1 MNDYKN
7 PVAEQI
13 NALTGGSL
21 ANKVD
26 ATKEEE
32 KPVVPVSEDSTATDE
47 EADFLIPKRPSSNL
61 WDTNARVE
69 TPEEPKEDT
78 ASLDAGFASEMGS
91 IAAPVQA
98 FEPLEDAQDPVSY
111 NARRFQKVTPYVV
124 TMPNGDA
131 FETDSLDRE
140 KIMYD
145 YLSQLRFR
153 KIQNRQRTWE
163 EITRDSRLPNGLA
176 LRAQAAED
184 VADLNYFGYT
194 EVPKGIRESA
204 IGAAGRGFVN
214 TLSNAP
220 FNVINL
226 AQLAALG
233 VADSVGASETAKAI
247 QGSIEDVEKVK
258 NDFTAHPGYY
268 WQDVEDTFWRKFG
281 SGVGSIAASVIPAY
295 ATSGVSLAVNAAS
308 KAGAKAVSKAITK
321 RMGKEAAKQA
331 GKEAIES
338 KAKRVVSLRNYMRN
352 PNFDPNAAK
361 EALALTYTNR
371 ITNASN
377 YFIAASEAADA
388 AYRVYEDA
396 LSKTNDIGLSVG
408 RALEAGSLVGTLGA
422 APTWAHGAFGAMYD
436 TAGKMWKAALKGDKA
451 RLRRLLAGDIA
462 VAGALEGF
470 SEVGQDVAAAGYTNE
485 PIDPVDEAMTFL
497 LAALMA
503 GGTSA
508 FSSRNA
514 PTNAINNAT
523 EFKKNLDAFVIA
535 FNDHIKKTL
544 PEGASRL
551 IGERELA
558 AFMEII
564 NDPNYEKLARRIV
577 KKGLLEN
584 VDKMSNMSDADK
596 KSFKEALTNEELDV
610 SAKAFEEFD
619 KAINDTYLKG
629 VEGLTVAQRTILKSI
644 LHGVA
649 RYAILTRQISTPME
663 LLNGKGPQPISLMG
677 ITTGGADSYTDGLN
691 VNIATEGN
699 THMRPYNAGKAVVD
713 PNADEAMQTSA
724 KINNQIKKSATRGM
738 TQGSVDILHEI
749 LGHMFASDTVSS
761 SSLPEFLVR
770 YTELLQEAISEVFPN
785 TNIENATAEELDEYR
800 AYAMANS
807 TKIAEMLGFEGDTA
821 KLFSFF
827 EQMALAD
834 AANFGKIKEYVQTL
848 RTLLQENSEGIR
860 GLIGIYEG
868 DLPAAIKNYAE
879 TGELGLLTPED
890 LKALSRVFETGLADA
905 DAKIDLMSIIGDS
918 DTYKMLSERM
928 KERFNAAVAQDKKDA
943 QDAQVKL
950 KKSVET
956 VKKNIKDSPNA
967 PVNEE
972 TLAVLE
978 EQNKKLGKTTN
989 DAEARARVEMQIEEL
1004 NRKIAEVESSV
1015 EERSMESTDEWKAA
1029 VDNEVEQLKRQ
1040 RDEYMGLLNT
1050 DLSEEDKAATEQQ
1063 IEEIEYK
1070 ILEIQDS
1077 IKERN
1082 LGSTDEWKA
1091 EVDKEVAQLTQQ
1103 RDALQK
1109 LLDSGL
1115 ELVNNQRTF
1124 DKKTG
1129 KYFYLT
1135 KRPMV
1140 APNKDAIKEVKHAKG
1155 EGEVG
1160 SGDTETY
1167 RASQLAT
1174 TGLTKDEL
1182 DGLANFARRE
1192 IERLYPDVFDPLL
1205 NAIDGIVEDE
1215 NQPIMPFRQK
1225 DEKGRTSGY
1234 VFKFY
1239 GDINLGGSK
1248 ISLNS
1253 RTAHTSKTGAL
1264 SSNVAYYIMAK
1275 RAAKADNKRYAV
1287 REINDGLNELM
1298 KGIELPKD
1306 AKIKDA
1312 FSVAPMTAK
1321 EKLVS
1326 IANKLQDYENQY
1338 QAFTGDIISDNKE
1351 YRELLEELSD
1361 VLAETELD
1369 TSVVIGGGTSQSRQ
1383 EQIEEVGDW
1392 YEKFYE
1398 DVKNELSGNKVYD
1411 VETKKTRKGTI
1422 DGAKARI
1429 KNNLN
1434 LTKEAVAELDA
1445 LTDTVD
1451 IIEFAEAHSNEYK
1464 YIGNLRKPSLKR
1476 INDQLSGELLYSGT
1490 KKERKGTI
1498 EEAKVLIKESFDLS
1512 EEDVT
1517 KLDALTDKKSINEF
1531 IKTNKNKYIGKK
1543 IANIPSV
1550 VARQLTTLVYTEL
1563 DRLAKEENAK
1573 QFEPEIWDNEVPL
1586 TSKQKRQRAAG
1597 NKIWAAQSAEEH
1609 ASAVSEFL
1617 ATRPEPITDKDRS
1630 AQDKLAS
1637 VPFGR
1642 IDELFSKNGFK
1653 EYTPLTNYK
1662 TQIGFADL
1670 KATFEETHDVE
1681 DSAGLSVEGVDP
1693 EYYGFDGYDRLQ
1705 AAFDLFEVPQVTFD
1719 TNSYLNKPRSGKLKQ
1734 KEFFTKSEFLRDY
1747 ADMANTAVKAIVG
1760 DKSVLTP
1767 QDKLTYVRAVLDA
1780 YAEGS
1785 KAYDMYTEEYAKNR
1799 RVRTSQ
1805 AGNLLLNDE
1814 GYEAYASE
1822 ASAVNDYDITNM
1834 PLFEGMNKS
1843 MFEGYGDEPL
1853 RMFPTYNTNHLH
1865 IGTVIRFPYGVT
1877 PRMGMIV
1884 ETSLIP
1890 GRRVGEG
1897 KAMDRLYLIREAHVD
1912 TKGQISYSE
1921 LAIPMSDFVEMF
1933 NEGKAVMVSDVRFDS
1948 ESRNVF
1954 NEAFDKKLAEKNKTI
1969 KLHDAQEAMLLA
1981 NERRALAKPGD
1992 NPEKL
1997 LERAETSGKWQSK
2010 RRYSVAE
2017 AISPLM
2023 ADILKQLTAE
2033 ADQEI
2038 SKDMASD
2045 LEFENPE
2052 MYNAI
2057 LTSQKLLD
2065 FPYQVG
2071 TPDRPFT
2078 ADDLHDI
2085 YEAKVF
2091 ADNLAKQT
2099 VSEFAESPF
2108 MGTRNYGAFMD
2119 DLTIKAHES
2128 RSTKFIHKIPL
2139 LLGSMTGPDKVWN
2152 MVFGENPLSLSMNES
2167 AQIMTQQSERATE
2180 QLQAAIAASLQKYA
2194 KDNGKKTSASFNEYF
2209 RGRLTNSKVKAELQN
2224 GKTVDITHGEIQTLY
2239 AAKLVETKTIGKE
2252 YKYKQSAIDGGN
2264 NVYTRLKDTMYKNA
2278 DQLIE
2283 QLTPAEKTVVET
2295 MLDFLTSY
2303 SKSQGKR
2310 FVLSF
2315 GSYAKTVQKG
2325 WNLRQQY
2332 FARATKAEMTDMSS
2346 LLVVGDL
2353 FDTMNGD
2360 FKADAIHNS
2369 GVKKNLTTM
2378 KNMLLFGLKYSNA
2391 EEGLS
2396 GFERFLKDFNLRSD
2410 SEDDQ
2415 QTFQRLLNSSNALR
2429 EAVQETLGTYGFERF
2444 MKRLDQ
2450 DEMKPETA
2458 FKLLPTWMGKLVER
2472 TTRASMSSAL
2482 AFKPKNALLNFVGA
2496 WQRLAPLAENGAKWH
2511 TTDLLDAMAHAKTAI
2526 KEAKDNTF
2534 ISQRFSRNALGEE
2547 YQKVTDVNSVETT
2560 LAELS
2565 IWAKNKQKS
2574 GFVTMSE
2581 IVGKL
2586 DDLAKKMTKI
2596 SVGYGT
2602 SGADFLAMALAWY
2615 KLRPTLEARALEQT
2629 NANIKAGNGKGLVTA
2644 EKLFMNHVLRTIS
2657 SSNFMTRSSLQ
2668 NWALRNHL
2676 GALTAFLNDSLQ
2688 SYSAIGEAWYMYH
2701 NAKTDAE
2708 KRYLRKIIT
2717 SNIASQVF
2725 YMASQ
2730 IGAFSAA
2737 YGLLGTDDGL
2747 TDAEQ
2752 EYLWG
2757 ALWREFIGQISSMTP
2772 YDSATRPILEALFLN
2787 EKRSGVNI
2795 TTKSLQ
2801 DLASAIHDFDVAKM
2815 FATSGDL
2822 LGFAGSRRMVEV
2834 VDAMVDAYSNDDM
2847 SYKIAGEV
2855 LFGASKNTAMK
2866 KQGLRE
2872 NSKGK
2877 IVEKK

>member
-1 MNDYKN
+1 MNNYKN

-26 ATKEEE
+26 ATEEE

-61 WDTNARVE
+61 WDTDARVE

-78 ASLDAGFASEMGS
+78 ASLDAGFTSELS
-91 IAAPVQA
+91 SSVTPVQT
-98 FEPLEDAQDPVSY
+98 FEPLEELQDPVSY
-111 NARRFQKVTPYVV
+111 NTRRFQKVTPYIV
-124 TMPNGDA
+124 TMSNGDA
-131 FETDSLDRE
+131 FETDTLDRE
-140 KIMYD
+140 KIMYN
-145 YLSQLRFR
+145 YLSQFR
-153 KIQNRQRTWE
+153 YRKMKNRQRTWE
-163 EITRDSRLPNGLA
+163 EIVRDSRLPKGLA
-176 LRAQAAED
+176 LQAQAAED

-194 EVPKGIRESA
+194 EVPKGIRESLL
-204 IGAAGRGFVN
+204 GSAGRGFVN
-214 TLSNAP
+214 TISNAP

-233 VADSVGASETAKAI
+233 IADSVGASETAEAI
-247 QGSIEDVEKVK
+247 QGEIEKVNK
-258 NDFTAHPGYY
+258 TKRDFTAHPGYY
-268 WQDVEDTFWRKFG
+268 WQDVEDTFWRKLG
-281 SGVGSIAASVIPAY
+281 SGVGSIAASVVPAY
-295 ATSGVSLAVNAAS
+295 ATSGMSLAVNAAS
-308 KAGAKAVSKAITK
+308 KAGTKAVSKAITK
-321 RMGKEAAKQA
+321 RMGKDAAKQA

-338 KAKRVVSLRNYMRN
+338 KAKRVVSLRNYMRD

-396 LSKTNDIGLSVG
+396 LAKTNDISLSVG

-422 APTWAHGAFGAMYD
+422 APAWAHGAFGAMYG
-436 TAGKMWKAALKGDKA
+436 TARKMWAAALKGDKA

-462 VAGALEGF
+462 VAGGLEGL
-470 SEVGQDVAAAGYTNE
+470 SEVGQDVAAASYTNE

-497 LAALMA
+497 LAGLMA

-514 PTNAINNAT
+514 PTDAINNAAEYKT
-523 EFKKNLDAFVIA
+523 NLRAYLKAFA
-535 FNDHIKKTL
+535 DSFNKSL
-544 PEGASRL
+544 PEGASRI
-551 IGERELA
+551 IGEREISA
-558 AFMEII
+558 MMEIQD
-564 NDPNYEKLARRIV
+564 DPNFEKLARRIV

-584 VDKMSNMSDADK
+584 VDKMSNMTDAEK

-610 SAKAFEEFD
+610 SAKAFEDFD

-629 VEGLTVAQRTILKSI
+629 VEGLTTAQRTILKSI

-699 THMRPYNAGKAVVD
+699 AHMLPYNAGKAVVD

-724 KINNQIKKSATRGM
+724 KINNQIKNSATRGM

-761 SSLPEFLVR
+761 GSLPKFLIR
-770 YTELLQEAISEVFPN
+770 YTELLQEAIKEVFPN

-827 EQMALAD
+827 EQMVLAD
-834 AANFGKIKEYVQTL
+834 SASFGGIKEYVQTL
-848 RTLLQENSEGIR
+848 RALLQENSEGIR

-928 KERFNAAVAQDKKDA
+928 KERFNTAVAQDKKDA
-943 QDAQVKL
+943 QDAQAKL
-950 KKSVET
+950 KKSVKT
-956 VKKNIKDSPNA
+956 VKKSIKDSPNA

-972 TLAVLE
+972 ALAVLE
-978 EQNKKLGKTTN
+978 EQNKKAAQQPN
-989 DAEARARVEMQIEEL
+989 DDDARLRVMMQIEEL
-1004 NRKIAEVESSV
+1004 DRQIDEIEGNANATLTLAFEEGFRDHPGADADAEA
-1015 EERSMESTDEWKAA
+1015 KALKEA
-1029 VDNEVEQLKRQ
+1029 EDKFNEDIKAIEPLKKQ
-1040 RDEYMGLLNT
+1040 RD
-1050 DLSEEDKAATEQQ
+1050 
-1063 IEEIEYK
+1063 
-1070 ILEIQDS
+1070 
-1077 IKERN
+1077 N
-1082 LGSTDEWKA
+1082 LQA
-1091 EVDKEVAQLTQQ
+1091 
-1103 RDALQK
+1103 

-1115 ELVNNQRTF
+1115 PLVNNEKTF

-1135 KRPMV
+1135 KRPMI

-1192 IERLYPDVFDPLL
+1192 IERLYPDVFNPLM
-1205 NAIDGIVEDE
+1205 NAINGIVEDE
-1215 NQPIMPFRQK
+1215 NQPIMPLRQK

-1234 VFKFY
+1234 MFKYY

-1253 RTAHTSKTGAL
+1253 RTAHTNKTGAL
-1264 SSNVAYYIMAK
+1264 SSNVAYYVMAK

-1298 KGIELPKD
+1298 KDIELPKD
-1306 AKIKDA
+1306 AEIKDA

-1383 EQIEEVGDW
+1383 ERIEEVGDW

-1411 VETKKTRKGTI
+1411 VEAKKTRKGTI

-1464 YIGNLRKPSLKR
+1464 YIGNLHKPLLKR
-1476 INDQLSGELLYSGT
+1476 INDQLSGELLYYGT
-1490 KKERKGTI
+1490 KEERKGTI
-1498 EEAKVLIKESFDLS
+1498 EEAKVLIKENFDLS

-1531 IKTNKNKYIGKK
+1531 IETHKNKYVGKK

-1550 VARQLTTLVYTEL
+1550 VTRQLTTLVYTEL
-1563 DRLAKEENAK
+1563 DRLAQEENAK

-1662 TQIGFADL
+1662 AQIGFADNQ
-1670 KATFEETHDVE
+1670 ATFEETHDAE
-1681 DSAGLSVEGVDP
+1681 DSAGLSVEGVTP

-1705 AAFDLFEVPQVTFD
+1705 AAFELFDVPQVDFD
-1719 TNSYLNKPRSGKLKQ
+1719 TDSYLNKPRSGKLK
-1734 KEFFTKSEFLRDY
+1734 KEEFFTKSEFLRDY
-1747 ADMANTAVKAIVG
+1747 ADMANKAVKAIVG
-1760 DKSVLTP
+1760 NKSVLTS

-1785 KAYDMYTEEYAKNR
+1785 KAYDMYTEEYAKTR
-1799 RVRTSQ
+1799 RIRTSQ

-1822 ASAVNDYDITNM
+1822 ASAANDYDITNM
-1834 PLFEGMNKS
+1834 PLFEGMDKRI
-1843 MFEGYGDEPL
+1843 FEGYGDEPL
-1853 RMFPTYNTNHLH
+1853 RMFPTYNANHLQT
-1865 IGTVIRFPYGVT
+1865 GTVIRFPYGVT

-1912 TKGQISYSE
+1912 TNGKTSYSE
-1921 LAIPMSDFVEMF
+1921 LEIPMSDFVEMF
-1933 NEGKAVMVSDVRFDS
+1933 NEGKAVMASDVRFDN
-1948 ESRNVF
+1948 ESRGIF
-1954 NEAFDKKLAEKNKTI
+1954 NKAFDKKLAESKKKI
-1969 KLHDAQEAMLLA
+1969 KLRGAQEAMFLA
-1981 NERRALAKPGD
+1981 NERRRTASPGD

-2023 ADILKQLTAE
+2023 ADILKQLSAE

-2038 SKDMASD
+2038 SRDMASD

-2108 MGTRNYGAFMD
+2108 MGTRNFGSFMD

-2180 QLQAAIAASLQKYA
+2180 QLQAAIAASLQDYA
-2194 KDNGKKTSASFNEYF
+2194 KDNGKKASASFNEYF

-2283 QLTPAEKTVVET
+2283 QLTPVEKTVVET
-2295 MLDFLTSY
+2295 MLDFLTRY

-2410 SEDDQ
+2410 SKADQ

-2511 TTDLLDAMAHAKTAI
+2511 TTDLLDAVAHAKTAI

-2629 NANIKAGNGKGLVTA
+2629 NVNIKTGNGKGLVTA

-2730 IGAFSAA
+2730 IGAFSAV
-2737 YGLLGTDDGL
+2737 YGLFGTDDGL

-2801 DLASAIHDFDVAKM
+2801 DLASAIHDFDIAKM

-2822 LGFAGSRRMVEV
+2822 MGFAGSRRMVEV
-2834 VDAMVDAYSNDDM
+2834 VDAMVDAYSKDDM